1 MSGASDY
8 VATLVGRWVT
18 GQRPMPALPEVWMA
32 LFATLPSDSNIG
44 GTELSGNGYGR
55 AQVSGQLAVSA
66 AVANGAVLNFT
77 SVPAWIVPGMSVFS
91 VSDETS
97 IANDQ
102 TVAAVDTI
110 ANTVTLSTPIDNAI
124 ALGDVISFSAYATA
138 TGSNP
143 SIFSNVGP
151 ISFPLTTMPGPGTAY
166 GWGFFDAE
174 TGGNLLVADTIAGG
188 AQVISGNVSATF
200 AEGQLIVTIT

>member
-55 AQVSGQLAVSA
+55 AQVGGQLAASA
-66 AVANGAVLNFT
+66 AVDNGEVLSFA
-77 SVPAWIVPGMSVFS
+77 SVPAWIAPGMSVFS
-91 VSDETS
+91 LSDETS
-97 IANDQ
+97 IESDQ
-102 TVAAVDTI
+102 TVAAVDTTNNI
-110 ANTVTLSTPIDNAI
+110 VTLSAPIDNAI
-124 ALGDVISFSAYATA
+124 ALGDIISFSVYAEP

-143 SIFSNVGP
+143 TIFTNVGP
-151 ISFPLTTMPGPGTAY
+151 ISFPLTIMPGPGTAY

-174 TGGNLLVADTIAGG
+174 TGGNLLIADTIAGG
-188 AQVISGNVSATF
+188 AQVISGNISATF